1 MKVQQVRGTRDF
13 YPEDMAL
20 RNWLFE
26 RWRRASRRAGFVEVD
41 GPELEPLELYTEK
54 SGPEIA
60 EQLYCLEDKSQRKL
74 ALRPEFTP
82 TLARMI
88 AARQAALP
96 EPIRWFNISRC
107 FRYERAQKGRLREF
121 FQWNVD
127 LVGITEEI
135 ADAECISLAVDAMK
149 ELRLGPADVQVRI
162 NDRRLLAALVRHLGI
177 AEDRVPQVFGIL
189 DKRDKVPAE
198 TLGALLAE
206 AGLETAQRQGL
217 ERILAWQS
225 PDGID
230 AQELATPGV
239 HAAVEAIQRLF
250 ALLADYGI
258 AEWCRFDI
266 GIVRGL
272 AYYTGPVW
280 EVHDRK
286 GELRAIFGGGRYDR
300 LLGDMGGKAMPAC
313 GFGCGDVV
321 LGILLDERGQLPL
334 GEAPV
339 ECYVLSRE
347 KDWSKVL
354 RTVRFFRGLGLRT
367 QFDLKAS
374 GFNRQNK
381 IAVDSRARFKVVI
394 GQCPWP
400 KVAVIDSE
408 GGDAVQIP
416 SLVFDLDADTKEAAK
431 LRQLEQYLHLEN
443 RAESPT

>member
-26 RWRRASRRAGFVEVD
+26 RWRRASWRAGFVEVD
-41 GPELEPLELYTEK
+41 GPALEPLELYTEK

-60 EQLYCLEDKSQRKL
+60 EQLYWLEDKGRRRL

-107 FRYERAQKGRLREF
+107 FRYERAQRGRLREF

-127 LVGITEEI
+127 LVGIAEEI

-149 ELRLGPADVQVRI
+149 EVGLGPEDVQVRI
-162 NDRRLLAALVRHLGI
+162 SDRRLLAALVRHLGI

-206 AGLETAQRQGL
+206 AGLETVQRQGL
-217 ERILAWQS
+217 ERILAWQGLG
-225 PDGID
+225 GID
-230 AQELATPGV
+230 AQELATPEV
-239 HAAVEAIQRLF
+239 HAAAEAIQRLF

-286 GELRAIFGGGRYDR
+286 GEVRAIFGGGRYDR

-321 LGILLDERGQLPL
+321 LGILLGERGLRPEPERSAEYFVASAS
-334 GEAPV
+334 EANFPPV
-339 ECYVLSRE
+339 LQVVRH
-347 KDWSKVL
+347 L
-354 RTVRFFRGLGLRT
+354 RARNRPT
-367 QFDLKAS
+367 QFDLK
-374 GFNRQNK
+374 GGNLKRQMK
-381 IAVDSRARFKVVI
+381 KAADAGARFVVI
-394 GQCPWP
+394 VG
-400 KVAVIDSE
+400 SE
-408 GGDAVQIP
+408 FAASRRVTLRDMGSGDQRDV
-416 SLVFDLDADTKEAAK
+416 DLNE
-431 LRQLEQYLHLEN
+431 LGV
-443 RAESPT
+443 

>member
-20 RNWLFE
+20 RNWIFE

-60 EQLYCLEDKSQRKL
+60 EQLYWLDDKGGRRL

-127 LVGITEEI
+127 LVGIAEEI

-149 ELRLGPADVQVRI
+149 ELGLGPEDVQVRI
-162 NDRRLLAALVRHLGI
+162 NDRRLLSDFLCAYVCVPPEMVPITLGI
-177 AEDRVPQVFGIL
+177 I
-189 DKRDKVPAE
+189 DKRDKVPLE
-198 TLGALLAE
+198 TWVRMASD
-206 AGLETAQRQGL
+206 AGLTREHLDRL
-217 ERILAWQS
+217 ERLLTWDTVPEIEGIRSESGWADS
-225 PDGID
+225 PGKAGLDS
-230 AQELATPGV
+230 LKL
-239 HAAVEAIQRLF
+239 LF
-250 ALLADYGI
+250 AYLRDYGI

-300 LLGDMGGKAMPAC
+300 LLGDMGGKTMPAC

-321 LGILLDERGQLPL
+321 LGILLGERGLRPQTEPAAEFFVASAI
-334 GEAPV
+334 EANFAQ
-339 ECYVLSRE
+339 VLQVVRH
-347 KDWSKVL
+347 L
-354 RTVRFFRGLGLRT
+354 RARNRAT
-367 QFDLKAS
+367 QFDLK
-374 GFNRQNK
+374 GGNLKRQMK
-381 IAVDSRARFKVVI
+381 KAADAGARFVVI
-394 GQCPWP
+394 VGE
-400 KVAVIDSE
+400 D
-408 GGDAVQIP
+408 
-416 SLVFDLDADTKEAAK
+416 FAASRRVK
-431 LRQLEQYLHLEN
+431 LRDMSSGDQRDVGLDELGV
-443 RAESPT
+443 

>member
-60 EQLYCLEDKSQRKL
+60 EQLYCLEDKSRRQL

-127 LVGITEEI
+127 LVGIAEEI

-149 ELRLGPADVQVRI
+149 ELGLGPADVQVRI
-162 NDRRLLAALVRHLGI
+162 NDRRLLLAIMLHLGI
-177 AEDRVPQVFGIL
+177 AEECVPHVFAIL
-189 DKRDKVPAE
+189 DKRDKVPRNN
-198 TLGALLAE
+198 LLAMLAE
-206 AGLETAQRQGL
+206 LGLDLSQRQEIERLILLENWGAFLNVYFKRGTTPELDQAVDSL
-217 ERILAWQS
+217 ER
-225 PDGID
+225 
-230 AQELATPGV
+230 
-239 HAAVEAIQRLF
+239 LF
-250 ALLADYGI
+250 VLLNDYGLHDWY
-258 AEWCRFDI
+258 EFNI

-321 LGILLDERGQLPL
+321 LGILLGERGLRPEPETSAEYFVASAS
-334 GEAPV
+334 EANFTPV
-339 ECYVLSRE
+339 LQVVRH
-347 KDWSKVL
+347 L
-354 RTVRFFRGLGLRT
+354 RALDRAT
-367 QFDLKAS
+367 QFDLKGGS
-374 GFNRQNK
+374 LKRQMK
-381 IAVDSRARFKVVI
+381 KAADAGARFVVI
-394 GQCPWP
+394 
-400 KVAVIDSE
+400 V
-408 GGDAVQIP
+408 GDE
-416 SLVFDLDADTKEAAK
+416 FAASRRVT
-431 LRQLEQYLHLEN
+431 LRDMGSGDQRDVGLNELGV
-443 RAESPT
+443 